1 MEAAVDPPSEPESAK
16 GTTASDR
23 AAEGRSETT
32 GARPVMTTGRLEAF
46 SDGVFAI
53 AATLL
58 ILSVHAT
65 GSSLGPAVLHAWPSY
80 AGYAVSFLSIG
91 VMWVNHH
98 VVMHQIARVDRRL
111 LMINIVF
118 LMLVAFVPFP
128 TQLLAE
134 HLGGPGARVAALTYG
149 VTLMLTAVL
158 YNLLWLYASIGRRLL
173 EESADPVTVR
183 GITRSYIVGPWV
195 YLAATLVAFASPIAS
210 AVLYAVIAAS
220 YMVESTVFGRRRGM
234 RTRG

>member
-111 LMINIVF
+111 LILRLIR
-118 LMLVAFVPFP
+118 LPRRSLLPPF
-128 TQLLAE
+128 
-134 HLGGPGARVAALTYG
+134 G
-149 VTLMLTAVL
+149 VE
-158 YNLLWLYASIGRRLL
+158 GRSRHR
-173 EESADPVTVR
+173 SQR
-183 GITRSYIVGPWV
+183 GRSDR
-195 YLAATLVAFASPIAS
+195 
-210 AVLYAVIAAS
+210 
-220 YMVESTVFGRRRGM
+220 GRA
-234 RTRG
+234 